1 MAKKRSEGSPT
12 NIVELKKLLAD
23 LEKSILATK
32 KQIVAEDKK
41 SADYLEK
48 MAKLDAIRSK
58 NRNEYQR
65 IKRQIN
71 QIEKESEKQEEKQLR
86 NREKI
91 LKNLREENE
100 AAKELAER
108 SAEQLKKDKEAEKI
122 TQRRKDL
129 IDDIYDLEEKSAIL
143 MRSMNQDTAKRAEVL
158 KITGKLTSEIAG
170 QTGIIKKLL
179 QDTNE
184 QAETFE
190 DTLKY
195 TKDNASKIDQL
206 SGKILENMENTKKKG
221 YELIDTYEI
230 EKSLKEQSARI
241 DLNATKMGTERYMIQ
256 RKLVDAQKK
265 EFDKLKQVNQ
275 QLADKVKKSK
285 ETRENIVAW
294 IAAVPGGA
302 FLMNKMGLGKIITG
316 TKTVKETIK
325 DWGAALKGFAIA
337 LPFMALG
344 AIFSLLVT
352 VIKKLVG
359 VVFEL
364 DQDLSDLSKQFSVSR
379 NRAEGLFSSLGKMAI
394 RMKVV
399 GVNVKELAKTLEDL
413 TEEYGTN
420 LDRLE
425 SSSMKNGMLQGISL
439 LREKWQL
446 TNEEALNFYK
456 NSNMM
461 GVGMDKLAQASILV
475 NKNVLNARQALK
487 AVANIPQV
495 IALGFKGSVR
505 ELAAFA
511 AQAKVMGID
520 LKMFHDAIAA
530 ALDVESSLESQMTAE
545 VLTGVHHGQMD
556 AYRYAG
562 ERGEDDKAFRLQ
574 MEMYQQYIDK
584 FGSDLKKNGG
594 MGRIAKQEVAK
605 LFGIDEAT
613 FVDQIARFG
622 QLQDQYGK
630 NSLKAIQKMQ
640 EANKKQVGK
649 GGAAGFL
656 LGETQ
661 AKEGASLTEKF
672 SDDMEKMKIAL
683 KDTLMPVVNKLHS
696 MYDELMPQVKKI
708 VEMVSNSLPGI
719 IDSVVELLDVA
730 KNIANIILGLLKPIG
745 SLMEMLGII
754 TTETKVDE
762 KGNVTQVKKLNAEW
776 FTMSNILLTIG
787 GYFGAKGL
795 LTWGLKKTG
804 EAFKEMIKGGWT
816 SLKEMVT
823 GTKQATDV
831 VQDVAKPGVVNKTA
845 SVKAPPTKPDVKG
858 LPKKMKTKLMKQY
871 DVSYRNYLKELNS
884 VDITSDVVSKQ
895 PGGISASKLT
905 PKPGGSMMKRIGS
918 KILNPKNLLKNV
930 SKGGVL
936 GLVGGLVADAT
947 LGIAKDQAEQAGNY
961 KTAAGLDVGS
971 SALSGAMLGGTIGSI
986 VPGVGTA
993 IGAGIGG
1000 LLGAGYGLYQ
1010 NAGTLFGGDK
1020 QQQQKP
1026 QQAMAQQASSMSK
1039 QSAEELKKLNEQM
1052 QILGGDRTWQA
1063 SKAVNQVAKST
1074 TALSDAFSYFYKSG
1088 AHLTFSYV
1096 VKTFDSVNNSKIY
1109 SFASGI
1115 TSVSNSIGDLSKK
1128 LSKLDVGKLE
1138 RVSQITNPGIMSTVA
1153 GAAGSLFG
1161 SVKSF
1166 FGFGGSSAQQTSTVP
1181 SSTTTVGANK
1191 NAGSSVTPSSS
1202 GLSVNVNT
1210 TALEQK
1216 IDKLIGIIGQ
1226 MGSQPTYIK
1235 IGERTVEAISSEID
1249 FRKNKEVGLQKYGG
1263 I

>member
-1 MAKKRSEGSPT
+1 MAKKRSDGSSK
-12 NIVELKKLLAD
+12 NIIELKKLLAD
-23 LEKSILATK
+23 LEKNILATK

-48 MAKLDAIRSK
+48 MAKLDAVRSK
-58 NRNEYQR
+58 NRNEYYR
-65 IKRQIN
+65 IRRQID
-71 QIEKESEKQEEKQLR
+71 QIEKESQKRAE
-86 NREKI
+86 
-91 LKNLREENE
+91 
-100 AAKELAER
+100 KELKVREDLVKQIEKENKELEKNAKKEEAKQKRKENRLKLLEKER
-108 SAEQLKKDKEAEKI
+108 SFEEAIGEL
-122 TQRRKDL
+122 Q
-129 IDDIYDLEEKSAIL
+129 EKSAIL
-143 MRSMNQDTAKRAEVL
+143 MKSINSDIQKKADKL
-158 KITGKLTSEIAG
+158 KISGQFVTQIADK
-170 QTGIIKKLL
+170 TDEIKKLFKG
-179 QDTNE
+179 T
-184 QAETFE
+184 AEETKAFE
-190 DTLKY
+190 KTLKY
-195 TKDNASKIDQL
+195 TNDNASNIDKL
-206 SGKILENMENTKKKG
+206 SAKILENMENMKKKG
-221 YELIDTYEI
+221 YQLIDTYET
-230 EKSLKEQSARI
+230 ERDLKEQAARL
-241 DLNATKMGTERYMIQ
+241 DLNREKMGENRYAMQ
-256 RKLVDAQKK
+256 KKMLDAQKK
-265 EFDKLKQVNQ
+265 EFEKLKQVNQ
-275 QLADKVKKSK
+275 KMAEKSKEAK
-285 ETRENIVAW
+285 ETRENIVGW
-294 IAAVPGGA
+294 IAAVPLGA

-316 TKTVKETIK
+316 TKTVKQTIK
-325 DWGAALKGFAIA
+325 DWGTAIAGFTAA
-337 LPFMALG
+337 LPFMALAG
-344 AIFSLLVT
+344 IFSLIIT

-359 VVFEL
+359 IVFEL

-379 NRAEGLFSSLGKMAI
+379 NRAEGLFGSLGKLAL
-394 RMKVV
+394 RMNVV
-399 GVNVKELAKTLEDL
+399 GVNTKELAKTLEDL

-425 SSSMKNGMLQGISL
+425 SASMKNGMLQGISL

-446 TNEEALNFYK
+446 TNEEAINFYK

-487 AVANIPQV
+487 AVSNIPQV

-511 AQAKVMGID
+511 GQAKVMGID
-520 LKMFHDAIAA
+520 LKMFHDAISA

-545 VLTGVHHGQMD
+545 VLTGIHHGQMD

-584 FGSDLKKNGG
+584 FGNDLKKNGG
-594 MGRIAKQEVAK
+594 MGRLAKQEVAK

-661 AKEGASLTEKF
+661 AKEGASVTEKF
-672 SDDMEKMKIAL
+672 EDDMEKLKIAAKDALMPLVSELHSFYDEISKSLKPMVLDMVKTL
-683 KDTLMPVVNKLHS
+683 KDDLVPAIKGLLGVFKEMWGVFSGL
-696 MYDELMPQVKKI
+696 L
-708 VEMVSNSLPGI
+708 EMVGI
-719 IDSVVELLDVA
+719 
-730 KNIANIILGLLKPIG
+730 LK
-745 SLMEMLGII
+745 
-754 TTETKVDE
+754 TETQVD
-762 KGNVTQVKKLNAEW
+762 KDGNVTQVKKLNTEW
-776 FTMSNILLTIG
+776 FNMWNILGSIALF
-787 GYFGAKGL
+787 FGAKGL

-804 EAFKEMIKGGWT
+804 EVLGEMLKKGWT
-816 SLKEMVT
+816 GFKDWVKGS
-823 GTKQATDV
+823 KQATEAVNDV
-831 VQDVAKPGVVNKTA
+831 KQSISGDNTKKTGKKNLSRKERRALRRQAMPSGEKIDLDAAIKSAEAKEIAGQTKKPGMF
-845 SVKAPPTKPDVKG
+845 SR
-858 LPKKMKTKLMKQY
+858 MKT
-871 DVSYRNYLKELNS
+871 
-884 VDITSDVVSKQ
+884 
-895 PGGISASKLT
+895 KLT
-905 PKPGGSMMKRIGS
+905 PKPGGGMMKSLG
-918 KILNPKNLLKNV
+918 KKLLNPKNLLKNV
-930 SKGGVL
+930 SKGGIV

-1020 QQQQKP
+1020 QQQAAQKP
-1026 QQAMAQQASSMSK
+1026 QQAMAQQAASMSR

-1052 QILGGDRTWQA
+1052 QLLGGDRTWQA

-1128 LSKLDVGKLE
+1128 LSKLDVAKLE
-1138 RVSQITNPGIMSTVA
+1138 RVSQITNPGIMSTIT

-1166 FGFGGSSAQQTSTVP
+1166 FGFGGSTAQQTSTVP

-1191 NAGSSVTPSSS
+1191 NTGSSVTPSSS